1 MKKLLILF
9 ISIFMAGA
17 ILAACGDDN
26 DETNNEETEVTQ
38 DTEENEETDDAE
50 EVEEDTETDESDET
64 SDSSTGSSD
73 ITQEDQR
80 DLTIGDTGVFE
91 TTLGTYEVTLDSAEI
106 VGSELDGE
114 PSLFDELIVLELT
127 YKNIGDN
134 VILAEEI
141 MYDMEITDDLEA
153 SGASN
158 GAEMFDSIEPF
169 EGEIQPGEEK
179 KAQFIGDIYTADEYF
194 FGKAEGNVAAGTS
207 NQVIW
212 TIPDAEAR
220 NE

>member
-1 MKKLLILF
+1 MKKAMILLSLILF
-9 ISIFMAGA
+9 IFTLS
-17 ILAACGDDN
+17 ACSTSDDN
-26 DETNNEETEVTQ
+26 DDNDKSATITTE
-38 DTEENEETDDAE
+38 AE
-50 EVEEDTETDESDET
+50 EEGAATEDSNDIEST
-64 SDSSTGSSD
+64 SDSSNGLFEV
-73 ITQEDQR
+73 TQEDQR
-80 DLTIGDTGVFE
+80 DLTIGDTGVFQ
-91 TTLGTYEVTLDSAEI
+91 TTLGTYEVTLHSAEI

-127 YKNIGDN
+127 FKNIGDN

-153 SGASN
+153 SGSSN
-158 GAEMFDSIEPF
+158 GAEMFDSLEVF

-179 KAQFIGDIYTADEYF
+179 NAQFIGDIYTADEYF

-212 TIPDAEAR
+212 VIPDNMAR
-220 NE
+220 HE